1 MAFYRRKARAEGARA
16 LATWVLIGAAGALIA
31 AGAKRKGVF
40 DQLAS
45 PQQLA
50 RLRQWLRT
58 FADNWFSRSAQPPLL
73 ETESRAG
80 KDVYRSQP
88 APVSAATAAHPAVES
103 EPRSGLD
110 VPRQTR

>member
-1 MAFYRRKARAEGARA
+1 MAFHRRKARSTGARS
-16 LATWVLIGAAGALIA
+16 LATWGLIGAAGGLIA
-31 AGAKRKGVF
+31 AVATRKGVF

-45 PQQLA
+45 RQPLA
-50 RLRQWLRT
+50 RLTQWL
-58 FADNWFSRSAQPPLL
+58 SRSRQPPLL

-88 APVSAATAAHPAVES
+88 APVSAAAATHPTVES
-103 EPRSGLD
+103 ESRSGVD